1 MVREAHE
8 LLDGSRPIPIDKITY
23 ELSQNII
30 LAFDNNEHI
39 KRNKDVQI
47 EIEARIGLV
56 IDKNKHRLKLPI
68 YTDAIVENNFSD
80 FPIWCW

>member
-47 EIEARIGLV
+47 EIEARV
-56 IDKNKHRLKLPI
+56 IRARQFEHTRLLRL
-68 YTDAIVENNFSD
+68 
-80 FPIWCW
+80 